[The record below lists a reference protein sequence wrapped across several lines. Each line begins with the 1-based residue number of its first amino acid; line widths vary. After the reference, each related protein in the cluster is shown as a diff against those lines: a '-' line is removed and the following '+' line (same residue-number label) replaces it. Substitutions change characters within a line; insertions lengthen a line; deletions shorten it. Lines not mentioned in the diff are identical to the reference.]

1 MEHSIAR
8 PKLFPEK
15 NYDAIMQWI
24 GTGQYQIVD
33 QYKDLPEGIFSKQPA
48 WNTSNFV
55 LAASGATTC
64 DCSFSYTYKTRQGVQ
79 KDTQNIVV
87 PSNSEIIIVRFLRYD
102 ETHGPPHYNADD
114 QIIFPT
120 KQGDIFRMS
129 RNDAPD
135 HYLLIVANSTVADI
149 AGAYKLPELNNGP
162 INTYTE
168 KGASLPIE
176 LFRVSDE

>member
-1 MEHSIAR
+1 MKHSIGH

-33 QYKDLPEGIFSKQPA
+33 QYKHLPEGIFAKQPA
-48 WNTSNFV
+48 WDTSNFV
-55 LAASGATTC
+55 LAASGSTTC
-64 DCSFSYTYKTRQGVQ
+64 DYSFSYTYKTRQGVQ
-79 KDTQNIVV
+79 KDTQHIVV

-102 ETHGPPHYNADD
+102 KTHGSPHYNADD

-120 KQGDIFRMS
+120 KKGDIFHMS

-135 HYLLIVANSTVADI
+135 HYLSIVANSTVVDI
-149 AGAYKLPELNNGP
+149 AGAYKLPELSNGP
-162 INTYTE
+162 INAYTE

-176 LFRVSDE
+176 LFLVSDE

>member
-1 MEHSIAR
+1 MVHSKVR
-8 PKLFPEK
+8 PKPFDEK

-24 GTGQYQIVD
+24 GKGQYQIID
-33 QYKDLPEGIFSKQPA
+33 QHKYLPEGILPEQFA
-48 WNTSNFV
+48 WDPSNFV

-64 DCSFSYTYKTRQGVQ
+64 DYSFSYIYKTRQGIQ

-87 PSNSEIIIVRFLRYD
+87 PSNSEIIIVRLLRYD
-102 ETHGPPHYNADD
+102 KTHGPRHYNADD

-135 HYLLIVANSTVADI
+135 HYLSIVANSTVADI

-176 LFRVSDE
+176 LFRVSEE

>member
-1 MEHSIAR
+1 MKHSIGH

-33 QYKDLPEGIFSKQPA
+33 QYKHLPEGIFAKQPA
-48 WNTSNFV
+48 WDTSNFV
-55 LAASGATTC
+55 LAASGSTTC
-64 DCSFSYTYKTRQGVQ
+64 DYSFSYTYKTRQGVQ
-79 KDTQNIVV
+79 KDPQNIVV

-102 ETHGPPHYNADD
+102 KTHGSPHYNADD

-135 HYLLIVANSTVADI
+135 HYFSIVANSTVADI
-149 AGAYKLPELNNGP
+149 AGTYKLPELNNGP
-162 INTYTE
+162 INAYTE

-176 LFRVSDE
+176 LFLVSDE